1 MAGMVGDSV
10 IEYWLKLTKKNE
22 KQKYRILY
30 YYSKYYMKCKCL
42 LLIDFIT
49 LSPTV
54 PVTYVKTESHKIVL
68 IVPYIIN

>member
-1 MAGMVGDSV
+1 MVGDSV

-30 YYSKYYMKCKCL
+30 YYMKCKCL

-49 LSPTV
+49 LSLTV